1 MWEDFFQAL
10 AAGTNTGLDSYM
22 AGRERERERAE
33 REAQRLAEEQY
44 RQQLLDFRTR
54 EEERAVDREER
65 QRRRENIADVQAGL
79 MREARDVLRTDV
91 AGGASEQARE
101 ALGRAEGGLFGKAG
115 VSPEMTY
122 AAQRQFGQF
131 AEDAEKGGMGRLLS
145 MAERGS
151 EAEAKGGIETPMSF
165 MDRIP
170 EFERDVTA
178 REQAVEQIDGV
189 GYVPTTPQERA
200 AAEAEQRQALRDE
213 ELEANKARL
222 EEQADR
228 LGLTGVDRER
238 YIVTEG
244 RYFPEAPEADPL
256 TREYQALIGL
266 GYTPEAAN
274 EAIYNKY
281 YSRDRLG
288 GGDRGDRGTDARAIF
303 MREALKPIEQFN
315 ESQTA
320 SIERPRT
327 PEELNALAEY
337 VSKLTGEDPEVIYPD
352 YSGTSLG
359 GGGVDPD
366 ELEAMLA
373 ELGMNNMNQVVD
385 PSSIPRTPLLGAD
398 MTGFPTVR
406 PTTYSAGQLRS
417 RRDFANDNYMVR

>member
-22 AGRERERERAE
+22 AGREREKERAE

-101 ALGRAEGGLFGKAG
+101 ALSRAEGGLFGKAG

-145 MAERGS
+145 MAERGP

-213 ELEANKARL
+213 ELEANRARL

-228 LGLTGVDRER
+228 LGLTGVNRER
-238 YIVTEG
+238 YIASNGE
-244 RYFPEAPEADPL
+244 YFEPESPL
-256 TREYQALIGL
+256 ILEYRALRGL
-266 GYTPEAAN
+266 GYTDDQARAAIN
-274 EAIYNKY
+274 QRY
-281 YSRDRLG
+281 YDNDASSRSTRDL
-288 GGDRGDRGTDARAIF
+288 DARAIF
-303 MREALKPIEQFN
+303 LREALKPIE
-315 ESQTA
+315 ESA
-320 SIERPRT
+320 GLGREPIERPRN
-327 PEELNALAEY
+327 PEELDALAEY
-337 VSKLTGEDPEVIYPD
+337 VSKITGQSPKSFYPEYK
-352 YSGTSLG
+352 
-359 GGGVDPD
+359 GVDLDDEGIDPD
-366 ELEAMLA
+366 ELEAILA
-373 ELGMNNMNQVVD
+373 EFGMRNMDQVVD
-385 PSSIPRTPLLGAD
+385 PSSLPRTPLLGAD
-398 MTGFPTVR
+398 MTGVSTVK
-406 PTTYSAGQLRS
+406 PTTYSAGQVRS

>member
-22 AGRERERERAE
+22 AGREREKERAE

-54 EEERAVDREER
+54 EEQRGIDREER

-131 AEDAEKGGMGRLLS
+131 AEDAEKGGIGRLLS
-145 MAERGS
+145 MAERGPG
-151 EAEAKGGIETPMSF
+151 AEAKGGIETPMSF

-200 AAEAEQRQALRDE
+200 AAEAERRKMLLDE
-213 ELEANKARL
+213 ELEANKVRL

-244 RYFPEAPEADPL
+244 RYFPAAPEVDPL

-281 YSRDRLG
+281 YNRGRPG
-288 GGDRGDRGTDARAIF
+288 GGDEDELTFGQAEFRRRALQGVVTEVGPYKEEV
-303 MREALKPIEQFN
+303 RRPYN
-315 ESQTA
+315 ED
-320 SIERPRT
+320 
-327 PEELNALAEY
+327 ELNAIADEIA
-337 VSKLTGEDPEVIYPD
+337 KITGEDPRSLYID
-352 YSGTSLG
+352 YAGPQALNLEDLDAILEDLGTR
-359 GGGVDPD
+359 
-366 ELEAMLA
+366 
-373 ELGMNNMNQVVD
+373 NMDQVVD
-385 PSSIPRTPLLGAD
+385 PSDLVRAPMLGAD
-398 MTGFPTVR
+398 MTYVPTVR